1 MNIRQILEQ
10 IATKGSIYDEILTNL
25 LTPNL
30 HLKPELISELAISFL
45 ENEKKVNEVINQ
57 NYFLYYFIR
66 AAKNNIASNTSP
78 FHKNVRIK
86 DNMFIDNIDIE
97 DLTDIE
103 IKLEKEEKYK
113 LIDRNYVK
121 IKKTHFQDVLWTQYF
136 IQGKTHREIAKEQN
150 ISHCLSWHEI
160 KKVKDELIEKI
171 KSDLIQSK

>member
-1 MNIRQILEQ
+1 MNIRQILEE
-10 IATKGSIYDEILTNL
+10 IATKGSVYDEIMDNL
-25 LTPNL
+25 LTPHL

-45 ENEKKVNEVINQ
+45 ENETKVNEVIKA

-86 DNMFIDNIDIE
+86 DNMFIDNIDLE

-103 IKLEKEEKYK
+103 LKKEKEEKYK
-113 LIDRNYVK
+113 LIDRNYIK
-121 IKKTHFQDVLWTQYF
+121 IPKTHFQDLLWTQYF
-136 IQGKTHREIAKEQN
+136 VQGKTHREIARDLE

-160 KKVKDELIEKI
+160 KKVKDELIKKI
-171 KSDLIQSK
+171 QSDLTK

>member
-1 MNIRQILEQ
+1 MNIRQILEE
-10 IATKGSIYDEILTNL
+10 IATKGSIYDEVMDNL
-25 LTPNL
+25 LTPHL

-45 ENEKKVNEVINQ
+45 ENETKVNEVIKQ

-86 DNMFIDNIDIE
+86 DNMFIDNIDLE

-103 IKLEKEEKYK
+103 LKIEKEEKYL
-113 LIDRNYVK
+113 LIDKNYIK
-121 IKKTHFQDVLWTQYF
+121 IKKTHFQDLLWTQYF
-136 IQGKTHREIAKEQN
+136 VQGKTHREIARDLE

-160 KKVKDELIEKI
+160 KKVKDELIKNI
-171 KSDLIQSK
+171 KSGLAK

>member
-10 IATKGSIYDEILTNL
+10 IATKGSVYDEIMDNL

-30 HLKPELISELAISFL
+30 HLKPELISELSISFL
-45 ENEKKVNEVINQ
+45 ENETKVNEVIKA

-86 DNMFIDNIDIE
+86 DNMFIDNIDLE

-103 IKLEKEEKYK
+103 LKMEKEEKYL
-113 LIDRNYVK
+113 LIDKNYIK
-121 IKKTHFQDVLWTQYF
+121 IKKTHFQDILWTQYF
-136 IQGKTHREIAKEQN
+136 VQGKTHREIARDLE

-160 KKVKDELIEKI
+160 KKVKDELIKNI
-171 KSDLIQSK
+171 KSGLTK

>member
-1 MNIRQILEQ
+1 MNIRQVLEQ
-10 IATKGSIYDEILTNL
+10 IATKGSIYDEILNNL

-30 HLKPELISELAISFL
+30 HLKSELISELAISFL
-45 ENEKKVNEVINQ
+45 ENETKVNEVIRQ

-103 IKLEKEEKYK
+103 LKMEKEEKYK
-113 LIDRNYVK
+113 LIDRNYTK
-121 IKKTHFQDVLWTQYF
+121 IKKTHFQDILWTQYF
-136 IQGKTHREIAKEQN
+136 IEGKTHRQIGRDLE
-150 ISHCLSWHEI
+150 ISHCLSFHEI
-160 KKVKDELIEKI
+160 RKIKEELLEKI
-171 KSDLIQSK
+171 KSDLTK

>member
-1 MNIRQILEQ
+1 MNIRQVLEQ
-10 IATKGSIYDEILTNL
+10 IATKGSIYDEVMDNL
-25 LTPNL
+25 LSPNT

-45 ENEKKVNEVINQ
+45 ENEKKVNEVIEA

-66 AAKNNIASNTSP
+66 ACSNNIKSSTSP

-86 DNMFIDNIDIE
+86 DNIYIDNIDIE

-121 IKKTHFQDVLWTQYF
+121 IKKTHFQDILWTQYF
-136 IQGKTHREIAKEQN
+136 VEGKTHRQIGKELQ
-150 ISHCLSWHEI
+150 ISHCLSFHEI
-160 KKVKDELIEKI
+160 RKIKEELLEKI
-171 KSDLIQSK
+171 NSSLTK

>member
-1 MNIRQILEQ
+1 MNIRQILEE
-10 IATKGSIYDEILTNL
+10 IATKGSIYDEVMDNL
-25 LTPNL
+25 LTPHL

-45 ENEKKVNEVINQ
+45 ENETKVNEVIKA

-86 DNMFIDNIDIE
+86 DNMFIDNIDLE

-103 IKLEKEEKYK
+103 LKIEKEEKYL
-113 LIDRNYVK
+113 LIDKNYIK
-121 IKKTHFQDVLWTQYF
+121 IKKTHFQDLLWTQYF
-136 IQGKTHREIAKEQN
+136 VQGKTHREIARDLE

-160 KKVKDELIEKI
+160 KKVKDELIKNI
-171 KSDLIQSK
+171 KSGLTK

>member
-1 MNIRQILEQ
+1 MNIRQILEE

-25 LTPNL
+25 LAPNL

-45 ENEKKVNEVINQ
+45 ENEKKVNEVIKG

-86 DNMFIDNIDIE
+86 DNMFIDNIDLE

-103 IKLEKEEKYK
+103 LKIEKEEKYL
-113 LIDRNYVK
+113 LIDKNYIK
-121 IKKTHFQDVLWTQYF
+121 IKKTHFQDLLWTQYF
-136 IQGKTHREIAKEQN
+136 VQGKTHREIARDLE

-160 KKVKDELIEKI
+160 KKVKDELIKNI
-171 KSDLIQSK
+171 KSGLADRK